1 MLKIWGRKNSSN
13 VRKVLWCAQELGL
26 DYQSID
32 AGGEF
37 GLVDEPQYRALNP
50 NGRVPMIED
59 GELVLWE
66 SNSIVRYLGARYAP
80 DTPWYPADPVAR
92 AKADKWMDW
101 TTSSLAVPFRPLFWG
116 VLRTPAEQQDW
127 VQINAAHKQCAELL
141 SIADQALATQPYL
154 SGEEAGMGDIPLGCF
169 VYAWF
174 EMPIERPEM
183 RHLRAWYE
191 RLQQRP
197 AYQAAVMT
205 ALT

>member
-154 SGEEAGMGDIPLGCF
+154 SGEAAGMGDIPLGCF

>member
-59 GELVLWE
+59 GDLVLWE
-66 SNSIVRYLGARYAP
+66 SNSIVRYLAARYAA
-80 DTPWYPADPVAR
+80 DTPWYPADPVVR
-92 AKADKWMDW
+92 ASADKWMDW

-116 VLRTPAEQQDW
+116 MLRTPAEQQDW

-141 SIADQALATQPYL
+141 SIADQALARQPFL
-154 SGEEAGMGDIPLGCF
+154 SGQEVGMGDIPLGCF

>member
-37 GLVDEPQYRALNP
+37 GVVDEPHYRALNP
-50 NGRVPMIED
+50 NGRVPLIED

-66 SNSIVRYLGARYAP
+66 SNSIVRYLGGRYAP
-80 DTPWYPADPVAR
+80 GTGWYPGDPVAR
-92 AKADKWMDW
+92 ANADKWMDW
-101 TTSSLAVPFRPLFWG
+101 TTSSLATPFRPLFWG
-116 VLRTPAEQQDW
+116 ILRTPAEQQDW

-154 SGEEAGMGDIPLGCF
+154 SGQEIGMGDIPLGCF
-169 VYAWF
+169 IYAWF

-183 RHLRAWYE
+183 KHLRAWYE

-197 AYQAAVMT
+197 AYQATVMT